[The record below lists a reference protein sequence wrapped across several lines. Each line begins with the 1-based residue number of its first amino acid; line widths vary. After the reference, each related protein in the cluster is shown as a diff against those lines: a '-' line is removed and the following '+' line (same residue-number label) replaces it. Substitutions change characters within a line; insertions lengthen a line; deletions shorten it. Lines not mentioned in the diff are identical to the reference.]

1 MHITILTIDSR
12 GDVQPSLVLAT
23 VYTEVLKSHLKLG
36 FVALALKLGGE
47 IKFRVAQNWG
57 IYGAKRVETLV
68 VYTCVYTI
76 AFLRGVRGELKV
88 PKITANHF

>member
-1 MHITILTIDSR
+1 M
-12 GDVQPSLVLAT
+12 QSLCGAP
-23 VYTEVLKSHLKLG
+23 
-36 FVALALKLGGE
+36 LALKLGGE

-76 AFLRGVRGELKV
+76 AFLRGVRGDSQKV